1 MKSHHHHHQ
10 QDQQQQQQHHDGD
23 APLTHSSS
31 SGSSTTTAAVPA
43 LQLVLFIF
51 AAALISFAA
60 WLLSSVADT
69 PFIEFQNVPRSDSF
83 GRYNGTVAVSLTSQ
97 RVCPSTC
104 TAPGCIYFQCY
115 EIEPCSPLDVLSAS
129 QSSSLCTAGDVAC
142 VASII
147 GALSGYGTI
156 LLILFFL
163 SKAVQQQQSAVQV
176 SKLRKLSLAIVG
188 ATAVFAIGCLLPL
201 AAIIAL
207 VSPASSSSLAAVPN
221 AHTRGGGLF
230 SFVTAFAAAALAL
243 LAVTLGRRKAF
254 APFVAAIEAAAAKSP
269 SSSAPAPAPLPKTET
284 ALFTNCL
291 VPCTGLLFIPLV
303 LLLSPFASVSNIP
316 TLATDGPF
324 AGQMV
329 NVSASLTFGD
339 TRICPSAPCDAS
351 SPTCAAFQCYTTSA
365 CPNFGGLPADA
376 NARLCAILK
385 TTRVAAWA
393 AVAVAAFAHVAPFVL
408 VVRSSSLLYA
418 AAAVASATAKSTT
431 DQPPDPAPT
440 PGRVAAHLA
449 AVAKDPRKRLRA
461 ALRAARAATAAAAVA
476 TLASVAAVVVA
487 ARATAAARDV
497 APMLRI
503 YLSTEPVTAL
513 VVVAVAALAAFAVA
527 ARRIVAAAT
536 AAVEVIERAALV
548 GDEVVQEVK
557 SAGDESAFQRPDKR
571 ATATKSTLLASSL
584 TGPYAVTSPAAI
596 QSTPASVRHQAVLE
610 DAPCCRR
617 GGSEKEEG

>member
-1 MKSHHHHHQ
+1 MLANRIG
-10 QDQQQQQQHHDGD
+10 DQQQQQQHHDGD

-269 SSSAPAPAPLPKTET
+269 SSSAPPPPLPKTET
-284 ALFTNCL
+284 ALFTNCLL

-418 AAAVASATAKSTT
+418 AAA
-431 DQPPDPAPT
+431 
-440 PGRVAAHLA
+440 
-449 AVAKDPRKRLRA
+449 DPRKRLRA

-557 SAGDESAFQRPDKR
+557 SA
-571 ATATKSTLLASSL
+571 
-584 TGPYAVTSPAAI
+584 
-596 QSTPASVRHQAVLE
+596 
-610 DAPCCRR
+610 
-617 GGSEKEEG
+617 